1 MSKLLKIIQ
10 KNSEKLLIESFIKIF
25 KELVLKQEKLNK
37 RFSFVMTGGKS
48 PINLYKSLSK
58 LNIDWKNID
67 FFWADERF
75 ISQTSKHSN
84 FKLIKQNL
92 LKNIKIKKKQ
102 IFFID
107 TKKKSAFLAAKDYE
121 KKIKTYF
128 NQKNYSFDLVLL
140 GMGND
145 GHIASIFPEDKEIL
159 NRNIT
164 RNVYRSDFDRIT
176 IGLDLI
182 NKSKKI
188 CLWLPTIR
196 KSRRFDMF
204 KKIKK
209 KPINYLKKNSTEIFS
224 IRL

>member
-128 NQKNYSFDLVLL
+128 NQKNFSFDLVLL

-204 KKIKK
+204 KKIKN